1 MSLSSIYLNLLIG
14 ASVPAPVSSSVMEA
28 IDSIEVTHQDEGRSG
43 FQIVLKVGRS
53 GLSDMADFNLLKDP
67 VFRPF
72 NRVIIN
78 VIFNAIPIVL
88 MDGIITHQQLSPGNE
103 PGASRFTVTGEDVSV
118 MMDMEERD
126 VEHPAQDEIMIAN
139 TIIMSYARYG
149 LVPKVIP
156 PATMDTPVPT
166 DRTPVQQ
173 GTDLQYLQ
181 EMAGRYGYVFY
192 VTPGPI
198 PGQNTAYWGPP
209 IRDGVP
215 QKALSV
221 NMGPNTNVSQ
231 INFTYNALRPSRQ
244 SGSVQDR
251 SSNEDTPVETSS
263 SIRTPLSSQPAIQA
277 NQPNVRTRRF
287 RRSGLTTSQAYAQA
301 QGLTDSST
309 DETVTASGELDAT
322 IYGDVL
328 QPRGLVGVRGVG
340 NTYNGTY
347 YVQRVTHSIK
357 KNEYKQRFTLS
368 REGTGALA
376 NSVIV

>member
-1 MSLSSIYLNLLIG
+1 LSPASIYLSLLTG
-14 ASVPAPVSSSVMEA
+14 ASVPVPVSSSVIEA
-28 IDSIEVTHQDEGRSG
+28 IDNIEVTHRDEGRSG

-53 GLSDMADFNLLKDP
+53 GLSNMADFNLLKEP
-67 VFRPF
+67 VFKAF

-78 VIFNAIPIVL
+78 VVFNAVPAVL
-88 MDGIITHQQLSPGNE
+88 MDGIITHQQFSPGNE
-103 PGASRFTVTGEDVSV
+103 PGASRLTVTGEDVSV
-118 MMDMEERD
+118 MMDIEEKD
-126 VEHPAQDEIMIAN
+126 AEHPAQDESMIAS
-139 TIIMSYARYG
+139 TIIMSYAQYG
-149 LVPKVIP
+149 LTPVVIP

-181 EMAGRYGYVFY
+181 EIAGRHGYVFY
-192 VTPGPI
+192 VTPGPV

-209 IRDGVP
+209 IRSGTL

-221 NMGPNTNVSQ
+221 NMGPNTNVKN
-231 INFTYNALRPSRQ
+231 INFTYNALRPTRQ

-251 SSNEDTPVETSS
+251 SSNEGTDVETSS
-263 SIRTPLSSQPAIQA
+263 STRTPLSSQPAIQS

-322 IYGDVL
+322 VYGDVL

-340 NTYNGTY
+340 NTYDGTY
-347 YVQRVTHSIK
+347 YVQSVTHTIK

-368 REGTGALA
+368 REGTGALSM
-376 NSVIV
+376 SVIP